1 MNQQHV
7 TTEQL
12 IDYLHGELAPG
23 DDAEILQHLEH
34 CGACALA
41 YDEQA
46 RVSEALR
53 AYARMSE
60 RELPQGVVNRIWDR
74 IDREERSPSWG
85 ARIAAFWRPAIA
97 VPVAALLVIG
107 IFFGYSAT
115 HRTPITTIDAS
126 YYLQDHA
133 AITGTVPFSE
143 GIIVPSGMGS
153 NAPATTTADATSP
166 KLSGSLVADA
176 R

>member
-1 MNQQHV
+1 MKQEHV

-23 DDAEILQHLEH
+23 DDAHILQHLEH
-34 CGACALA
+34 CGACAAA

-46 RVSEALR
+46 RVTEALR
-53 AYARMSE
+53 AYARASE
-60 RELPQGVVNRIWDR
+60 RELPQGVVNRIWDQ
-74 IDREERSPSWG
+74 IEREERSPSWG
-85 ARIAAFWRPAIA
+85 ARIAAFWRPAVA
-97 VPVAALLVIG
+97 VPVAAVLVVG
-107 IFFGYSAT
+107 AFFGFTAT
-115 HRTPITTIDAS
+115 HHAAVTTIDAS

-143 GIIVPSGMGS
+143 GIVVPSGLGS
-153 NAPATTTADATSP
+153 AGTTTTADVATP